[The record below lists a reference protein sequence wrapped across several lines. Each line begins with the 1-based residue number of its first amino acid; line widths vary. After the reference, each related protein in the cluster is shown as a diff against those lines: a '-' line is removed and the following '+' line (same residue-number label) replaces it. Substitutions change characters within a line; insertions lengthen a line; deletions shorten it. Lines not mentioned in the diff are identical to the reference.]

1 MRNSSKKDLVLN
13 YQTELF
19 TKLGLP
25 FTFPPSLV
33 MRLLLSLSVVCLAS
47 LTARAQSAINPTAL
61 TNIEIVNHELAKG
74 KGYTGAMPA
83 SGSSF
88 LLPYWTRGT
97 VKMTSGTVPQ
107 PWLKYDLHGDRLL
120 WRRPNGDSLELNTS
134 TTTEFSLGDSLR
146 GTRYLYRRYL
156 AARIR
161 ELPLRTAFFEV
172 RYDAGRSA
180 LLRRRSRTLFHGNNG
195 PSLAGRS
202 GDRWVETSVFYLK
215 NADNVIEPI
224 RLGSKAV
231 LAVLGKAKAP
241 ALQGYATREHLDLSA
256 EADIVQLLKY
266 YDTL

>member
-1 MRNSSKKDLVLN
+1 
-13 YQTELF
+13 
-19 TKLGLP
+19 
-25 FTFPPSLV
+25 
-33 MRLLLSLSVVCLAS
+33 MRLLFLFIFVGLACPA
-47 LTARAQSAINPTAL
+47 ARAQSAISATAPTNADV
-61 TNIEIVNHELAKG
+61 VNRELAKG
-74 KGYTGAMPA
+74 KGQLGDMPVL
-83 SGSSF
+83 GNSF

-120 WRRPNGDSLELNTS
+120 WRRPGGDSLELNTS
-134 TTTEFSLGDSLR
+134 AVTEFALGDSLR
-146 GTRYLYRRYL
+146 GTRYVYRRYL
-156 AARIR
+156 DAHIR

-180 LLRRRSRTLFHGNNG
+180 LLRKRNRTLFHANNG

-202 GDRWVETSVFYLK
+202 SDRWVETSVFYLK

-224 RLGSKAV
+224 RLSAKSI
-231 LAVLGKAKAP
+231 LAVLGKGKAP
-241 ALQGYATREHLDLSA
+241 ALQAYSTRENLDLSA